1 MDVKVENNLTKS
13 SSDKDSLI
21 LEKNIAPKNLIE
33 DNYNFKKVKDNF
45 EDNFMTDKQIIES
58 TKDTNTI
65 AKMDSFSTTM
75 RVNKRTGE
83 KEEISFDKI
92 TKRIKKLSHKLNI
105 NATELAQTIISQI
118 YDGIHTSQ
126 IDELAA
132 EICAARSTVHP
143 DYGVMASRIIIS
155 NHHKNTSP
163 SFSEVMQTLWDNV
176 DIHNKHTPIIN
187 KELYEMTMA
196 NKEKINSVIDYDKDY
211 NFDYFGFKTLERAY
225 LLKIGKKVIERPQH
239 MIMRVSLAI
248 HKDDIK
254 DAIKSYKIMCEG
266 FFTHA
271 TPTLFNM
278 GTQREQA
285 FSCFLLQM
293 EDDSIG
299 GIYKTL
305 SDCAHISK
313 YAGGIGIATHKIRAK
328 GSQIRGTNG
337 RTDGLVPMLKVFNET
352 ARYVNQAGRRKGSFA
367 IYLEPWHADIEDFLM
382 LRRNTGAESERARDL
397 FYSMW
402 IPDLFMERVKEGG
415 DWTLMCPDECP
426 GLHEVYGDEFV
437 ELYTKYEKEG
447 RGRKTIKAQKIWET
461 IIDSQ
466 IETGTP
472 YIGFKDAVN
481 KKTNQKNLGVIQS
494 SNLCVAGDTMILT
507 KNGYYNIKSKEGK
520 KVSIWNGKEWSKVK
534 ISKTGINQEM
544 LNVNLSNGETITCTP
559 YHKFYTISKYGQ
571 KIPTEVRANELKKS
585 DKLIKWDLPLDVVH
599 SKKNMK
605 YPYTHGFFCGDGT
618 TYNNYSKTKKYGKID
633 LYHEKQK
640 LHEYITYTSISKP
653 SENIT
658 SCVLPKDIETKFV
671 VPLNYSKKTKLE
683 WLAGYFDADG
693 CIARNGTNES
703 IQCGSIHLSF
713 LKQVRLLL
721 QTLGVESKIVPG
733 MCEGERLLP
742 DGKGGQKYYNCK
754 TLYRL
759 LISSSALYIL
769 ANQGFKPKRLKF
781 NVRKPQRNAEQF
793 VKIVS
798 VDKLKE
804 KMDTYCFNE
813 PKRHMGMF
821 NGVLAGNCIEIVEY
835 TSPEEHAV
843 CCLLSVALP
852 KYLEPVEVKDKI
864 KVYSKSNCKYCSM
877 AKNLLKRHNLEYEEI
892 NLDDDKL
899 RKDTFK
905 EINNAEMV
913 CDDGGCELPEG
924 GLIKSVPQIYFGEK
938 RVGGFY
944 DLQKALVPTYNF
956 EKLREVTKMSVRN
969 LNKLIDYNFYPVP
982 ETETSNRRHRP
993 IGVGVQGLADVLA
1006 KMRIPFDSQEGVD
1019 MSRKIAE
1026 HMYFAACESSMEIAR
1041 RRKRHVQEYR
1051 RLFKKEDKT
1060 EEEVSQMNTLK
1071 EQHFI
1076 YQDEVDKLPMG
1087 LAGAYSTFVGSP
1099 ASQGELQFDL
1109 WGVEPSQ
1116 ELKEEWDRLKGDIKK
1131 HGIRNSLLMAMMPTA
1146 STSQILGNNEC
1157 IEPYTNNIYTRQ
1169 TLAGTFTIVNKHLIR
1184 DLLDLNLWNKDMK
1197 DKIILANGSIQNIAE
1212 IPQHIKDLYKVVW
1225 EMKQKWLI
1233 DHAAARAPFVCQTQS
1248 MNLFMKDPTPKKINA
1263 MHFYSWRQGLKTGIY
1278 YLRSLAKTQGQKF
1291 SVDIDKVQ
1299 KNENQQ
1305 VEEECVAC
1313 SA

>member
-21 LEKNIAPKNLIE
+21 LEKNIAPKILIE
-33 DNYNFKKVKDNF
+33 DNYNLKKVKDNF

-65 AKMDSFSTTM
+65 AKMESFSTTM

-187 KELYEMTMA
+187 KELYDMTLA

-426 GLHEVYGDEFV
+426 GLHEVYGDNFV

-494 SNLCVAGDTMILT
+494 SNLCI
-507 KNGYYNIKSKEGK
+507 
-520 KVSIWNGKEWSKVK
+520 
-534 ISKTGINQEM
+534 
-544 LNVNLSNGETITCTP
+544 
-559 YHKFYTISKYGQ
+559 
-571 KIPTEVRANELKKS
+571 EV
-585 DKLIKWDLPLDVVH
+585 
-599 SKKNMK
+599 
-605 YPYTHGFFCGDGT
+605 
-618 TYNNYSKTKKYGKID
+618 
-633 LYHEKQK
+633 
-640 LHEYITYTSISKP
+640 
-653 SENIT
+653 
-658 SCVLPKDIETKFV
+658 
-671 VPLNYSKKTKLE
+671 
-683 WLAGYFDADG
+683 
-693 CIARNGTNES
+693 
-703 IQCGSIHLSF
+703 
-713 LKQVRLLL
+713 
-721 QTLGVESKIVPG
+721 
-733 MCEGERLLP
+733 
-742 DGKGGQKYYNCK
+742 
-754 TLYRL
+754 
-759 LISSSALYIL
+759 
-769 ANQGFKPKRLKF
+769 
-781 NVRKPQRNAEQF
+781 
-793 VKIVS
+793 
-798 VDKLKE
+798 
-804 KMDTYCFNE
+804 
-813 PKRHMGMF
+813 
-821 NGVLAGNCIEIVEY
+821 VEY

-864 KVYSKSNCKYCSM
+864 KVYSKTDCKFCSM

-905 EINNAEMV
+905 EINNTEMV

-924 GLIKSVPQIYFGEK
+924 GLIKSVPQIYFGDK
-938 RVGGFY
+938 RIGGFY
-944 DLQKALVPTYNF
+944 ELQKTLVPTYNF

-1051 RLFKKEDKT
+1051 RLLKKEDKT

-1116 ELKEEWDRLKGDIKK
+1116 ELKEEWDRLKGDVKK

-1184 DLLDLNLWNKDMK
+1184 DLLDLNMWNKDMK

-1212 IPQHIKDLYKVVW
+1212 IPKHIKDLYKVVW

-1305 VEEECVAC
+1305 VEEECLAC

>member
-1 MDVKVENNLTKS
+1 MNVKEKNNLTKS
-13 SSDKDSLI
+13 SNDKDSLI
-21 LEKNIAPKNLIE
+21 LEKIIEPKNLIE
-33 DNYNFKKVKDNF
+33 YNYNLKKKVKDNL
-45 EDNFMTDKQIIES
+45 EDNFMSNTQSIENKKNTD
-58 TKDTNTI
+58 TPTN
-65 AKMDSFSTTM
+65 MESFSTTM

-92 TKRIKKLSHKLNI
+92 TKRIKKLSNKLNI

-367 IYLEPWHADIEDFLM
+367 IYLEPWHADIENFLM

-426 GLHEVYGDEFV
+426 GLHEVYGDDFV
-437 ELYTKYEKEG
+437 ELYTKYEKAG

-481 KKTNQKNLGVIQS
+481 NKSNQKNLGVIQS
-494 SNLCVAGDTMILT
+494 SNLCC
-507 KNGYYNIKSKEGK
+507 E
-520 KVSIWNGKEWSKVK
+520 
-534 ISKTGINQEM
+534 
-544 LNVNLSNGETITCTP
+544 IT
-559 YHKFYTISKYGQ
+559 
-571 KIPTEVRANELKKS
+571 
-585 DKLIKWDLPLDVVH
+585 
-599 SKKNMK
+599 
-605 YPYTHGFFCGDGT
+605 
-618 TYNNYSKTKKYGKID
+618 
-633 LYHEKQK
+633 
-640 LHEYITYTSISKP
+640 
-653 SENIT
+653 
-658 SCVLPKDIETKFV
+658 
-671 VPLNYSKKTKLE
+671 
-683 WLAGYFDADG
+683 
-693 CIARNGTNES
+693 
-703 IQCGSIHLSF
+703 
-713 LKQVRLLL
+713 
-721 QTLGVESKIVPG
+721 
-733 MCEGERLLP
+733 
-742 DGKGGQKYYNCK
+742 
-754 TLYRL
+754 
-759 LISSSALYIL
+759 
-769 ANQGFKPKRLKF
+769 
-781 NVRKPQRNAEQF
+781 
-793 VKIVS
+793 
-798 VDKLKE
+798 
-804 KMDTYCFNE
+804 
-813 PKRHMGMF
+813 
-821 NGVLAGNCIEIVEY
+821 EY

-864 KVYSKSNCKYCSM
+864 KVYSKTDCKFCSM
-877 AKNLLKRHNLEYEEI
+877 TKNLLKRHNLEYEEI

-1109 WGVEPSQ
+1109 WDIEPSQ

-1212 IPQHIKDLYKVVW
+1212 IPQHIKDLYKIVW

-1233 DHAAARAPFVCQTQS
+1233 DHASARAPFVCQTQS

-1291 SVDIDKVQ
+1291 SVDIDKVDRQ
-1299 KNENQQ
+1299 PIKS
-1305 VEEECVAC
+1305 VDDECIAC

>member
-65 AKMDSFSTTM
+65 AKMESFSTTM

-187 KELYEMTMA
+187 KELYDMTLA

-426 GLHEVYGDEFV
+426 GLHEVYGDNFV

-494 SNLCVAGDTMILT
+494 SNLCI
-507 KNGYYNIKSKEGK
+507 
-520 KVSIWNGKEWSKVK
+520 
-534 ISKTGINQEM
+534 
-544 LNVNLSNGETITCTP
+544 
-559 YHKFYTISKYGQ
+559 
-571 KIPTEVRANELKKS
+571 EV
-585 DKLIKWDLPLDVVH
+585 
-599 SKKNMK
+599 
-605 YPYTHGFFCGDGT
+605 
-618 TYNNYSKTKKYGKID
+618 
-633 LYHEKQK
+633 
-640 LHEYITYTSISKP
+640 
-653 SENIT
+653 
-658 SCVLPKDIETKFV
+658 
-671 VPLNYSKKTKLE
+671 
-683 WLAGYFDADG
+683 
-693 CIARNGTNES
+693 
-703 IQCGSIHLSF
+703 
-713 LKQVRLLL
+713 
-721 QTLGVESKIVPG
+721 
-733 MCEGERLLP
+733 
-742 DGKGGQKYYNCK
+742 
-754 TLYRL
+754 
-759 LISSSALYIL
+759 
-769 ANQGFKPKRLKF
+769 
-781 NVRKPQRNAEQF
+781 
-793 VKIVS
+793 
-798 VDKLKE
+798 
-804 KMDTYCFNE
+804 
-813 PKRHMGMF
+813 
-821 NGVLAGNCIEIVEY
+821 VEY

-864 KVYSKSNCKYCSM
+864 KVYSKTDCKFCSM

-905 EINNAEMV
+905 EINNTEMV

-924 GLIKSVPQIYFGEK
+924 GLIKSVPQIYFGDK
-938 RVGGFY
+938 RIGGFY
-944 DLQKALVPTYNF
+944 ELQKTLVPTYNF

-1051 RLFKKEDKT
+1051 RLLKKEDKT

-1087 LAGAYSTFVGSP
+1087 LAGSYSTFVGSP
-1099 ASQGELQFDL
+1099 SSQGELQFDL

-1116 ELKEEWDRLKGDIKK
+1116 ELKEEWDRLKGDVKK

-1184 DLLDLNLWNKDMK
+1184 DLLDLNMWNKDMK

-1212 IPQHIKDLYKVVW
+1212 IPKHIKDLYKVVW

-1305 VEEECVAC
+1305 VEEECLAC

>member
-1 MDVKVENNLTKS
+1 MQN
-13 SSDKDSLI
+13 
-21 LEKNIAPKNLIE
+21 
-33 DNYNFKKVKDNF
+33 
-45 EDNFMTDKQIIES
+45 KQIIENKEDKP
-58 TKDTNTI
+58 TKMNT
-65 AKMDSFSTTM
+65 FSTTM
-75 RVNKRTGE
+75 RVVKRTGE

-92 TKRIKKLSHKLNI
+92 TKRIKKLSNKLNI

-118 YDGIHTSQ
+118 YDGINTSQ

-163 SFSEVMQTLWDNV
+163 SFSEVIQTLWDNV

-187 KELYEMTMA
+187 KDLYEMSLA
-196 NKEKINSVIDYDKDY
+196 NKEKINSVIDYNKDY

-254 DAIKSYKIMCEG
+254 DAIRSYKIMCEG

-337 RTDGLVPMLKVFNET
+337 KTDGLVPMLKVFNET

-426 GLHEVYGDEFV
+426 GLHEVYGNDFV
-437 ELYTKYEKEG
+437 ELYTKYEREG
-447 RGRKTIKAQKIWET
+447 RGRKVIKAQKIWET

-481 KKTNQKNLGVIQS
+481 KKSNQKNLGVIQS
-494 SNLCVAGDTMILT
+494 SNLCVAGDTIIT
-507 KNGYYNIKSKEGK
+507 CYNGNFKIQDIENQ
-520 KVSIWNGKEWSKVK
+520 KVQVWNGEEFSETT
-534 ISKTGINQEM
+534 IRKTGVNQH
-544 LNVNLSNGETITCTP
+544 VITITFKYHDNQYQNSIKCTP
-559 YHKFYTISKYGQ
+559 YHKFYIEDSNNKR
-571 KIPTEVRANELKKS
+571 KEVRASELQVG
-585 DKLIKWDLPLDVVH
+585 DKLYEWFNVTNFKRTKGTYDITKAPI
-599 SKKNMK
+599 
-605 YPYTHGFFCGDGT
+605 YTV
-618 TYNNYSKTKKYGKID
+618 
-633 LYHEKQK
+633 
-640 LHEYITYTSISKP
+640 
-653 SENIT
+653 ENIIDNDEH
-658 SCVLPKDIETKFV
+658 C
-671 VPLNYSKKTKLE
+671 
-683 WLAGYFDADG
+683 
-693 CIARNGTNES
+693 
-703 IQCGSIHLSF
+703 
-713 LKQVRLLL
+713 
-721 QTLGVESKIVPG
+721 
-733 MCEGERLLP
+733 
-742 DGKGGQKYYNCK
+742 
-754 TLYRL
+754 
-759 LISSSALYIL
+759 
-769 ANQGFKPKRLKF
+769 
-781 NVRKPQRNAEQF
+781 
-793 VKIVS
+793 
-798 VDKLKE
+798 
-804 KMDTYCFNE
+804 DTYCFNE
-813 PKRHMGMF
+813 PKRNMGMF
-821 NGVLAGNCIEIVEY
+821 NGILTGNCIEIVEY

-843 CCLLSVALP
+843 CCLLSIALP
-852 KYLEPVEVKDKI
+852 KYLDPVEVKDKI
-864 KVYSKSNCKYCSM
+864 KVYSKTDCKFCSM
-877 AKNLLKRHNLEYEEI
+877 AKNLLKRHNLDYEEI
-892 NLDDDKL
+892 NLDDDLL
-899 RKDTFK
+899 RKDFFN
-905 EINNAEMV
+905 EINNTGMI
-913 CDDGGCELPEG
+913 CNDGGCELPEG
-924 GLIKSVPQIYFGEK
+924 GLIKTVPQIYFGDK
-938 RVGGFY
+938 RIGGFY
-944 DLQKALVPTYNF
+944 DLQKSLVPKFNF
-956 EKLREVTKMSVRN
+956 DKLREVTKMSVRN

-1026 HMYFAACESSMEIAR
+1026 HMYFASCESSMEISR
-1041 RRKRHVQEYR
+1041 RRKKYVQEYR
-1051 RLFKKEDKT
+1051 RLLKKEDKT
-1060 EEEVSQMNTLK
+1060 EEENVQMNTLK
-1071 EQHFI
+1071 KQHFI

-1109 WGVEPSQ
+1109 WGVESSQ
-1116 ELKEEWDRLKGDIKK
+1116 ELKEEWDRLKVDIKK

-1184 DLLDLNLWNKDMK
+1184 DLLDLNLWDKDMK

-1212 IPQHIKDLYKVVW
+1212 IPKHIKDLYKVVW

-1233 DHAAARAPFVCQTQS
+1233 DHASARAPFVCQTQS

-1291 SVDIDKVQ
+1291 SVDIDKVEKTQ
-1299 KNENQQ
+1299 NRE
-1305 VEEECVAC
+1305 VEEECIAC

>member
-1 MDVKVENNLTKS
+1 MTLNKENKTSKHSLV
-13 SSDKDSLI
+13 KDSLI
-21 LEKNIAPKNLIE
+21 LEKNIESKNLIE
-33 DNYNFKKVKDNF
+33 DNLNFKKIKDNL
-45 EDNFMTDKQIIES
+45 EDIFMTELQIAENKKNTSNPS
-58 TKDTNTI
+58 TN
-65 AKMDSFSTTM
+65 MDSFSTTM

-92 TKRIKKLSHKLNI
+92 TKRIKKLSNKLNI

-143 DYGVMASRIIIS
+143 DYGIMASRIIIS

-163 SFSEVMQTLWDNV
+163 SFSEVMQSLWDNV

-187 KELYEMTMA
+187 KKLYEMTMA

-225 LLKIGKKVIERPQH
+225 LLKIGKKVMERPQH
-239 MIMRVSLAI
+239 MIMRVSLSI

-254 DAIKSYKIMCEG
+254 DAIKSYKIMSEG

-293 EDDSIG
+293 EEDSIG

-426 GLHEVYGDEFV
+426 GLHEVYGDDFV

-447 RGRKTIKAQKIWET
+447 RGRKVIKAQKIWET

-472 YIGFKDAVN
+472 YIGYKDAVN

-494 SNLCVAGDTMILT
+494 SNL
-507 KNGYYNIKSKEGK
+507 
-520 KVSIWNGKEWSKVK
+520 
-534 ISKTGINQEM
+534 
-544 LNVNLSNGETITCTP
+544 
-559 YHKFYTISKYGQ
+559 
-571 KIPTEVRANELKKS
+571 
-585 DKLIKWDLPLDVVH
+585 
-599 SKKNMK
+599 
-605 YPYTHGFFCGDGT
+605 
-618 TYNNYSKTKKYGKID
+618 
-633 LYHEKQK
+633 
-640 LHEYITYTSISKP
+640 
-653 SENIT
+653 
-658 SCVLPKDIETKFV
+658 
-671 VPLNYSKKTKLE
+671 
-683 WLAGYFDADG
+683 
-693 CIARNGTNES
+693 
-703 IQCGSIHLSF
+703 
-713 LKQVRLLL
+713 
-721 QTLGVESKIVPG
+721 
-733 MCEGERLLP
+733 
-742 DGKGGQKYYNCK
+742 
-754 TLYRL
+754 
-759 LISSSALYIL
+759 
-769 ANQGFKPKRLKF
+769 
-781 NVRKPQRNAEQF
+781 
-793 VKIVS
+793 
-798 VDKLKE
+798 
-804 KMDTYCFNE
+804 
-813 PKRHMGMF
+813 
-821 NGVLAGNCIEIVEY
+821 CIEIVEY

-852 KYLEPVEVKDKI
+852 KYLEPIEVKDKI
-864 KVYSKSNCKYCSM
+864 KVYSKTDCKYCSM

-892 NLDDDKL
+892 NLDDDTL

-913 CDDGGCELPEG
+913 CDEGGCDLPEG
-924 GLIKSVPQIYFGEK
+924 GLIKSVPQIYFGDK
-938 RVGGFY
+938 RIGGFY
-944 DLQKALVPTYNF
+944 ELQKALVPTYNF

-1026 HMYFAACESSMEIAR
+1026 HMYFAACESSMEISR
-1041 RRKRHVQEYR
+1041 RRKKHVQEYR
-1051 RLFKKEDKT
+1051 RLLKKEDKT

-1071 EQHFI
+1071 KQYFI

-1184 DLLDLNLWNKDMK
+1184 DLLDLNMWNKDMK

-1233 DHAAARAPFVCQTQS
+1233 DHASARAPFVCQTQS

-1305 VEEECVAC
+1305 VEEECLAC

>member
-1 MDVKVENNLTKS
+1 MDVKEENNLTKS

-21 LEKNIAPKNLIE
+21 LEKNIAPKILIE
-33 DNYNFKKVKDNF
+33 DNYNLKKVKDNF

-65 AKMDSFSTTM
+65 AKMESFSTTM

-187 KELYEMTMA
+187 KELYDMTLA

-426 GLHEVYGDEFV
+426 GLHEVYGDNFV

-494 SNLCVAGDTMILT
+494 SNLCI
-507 KNGYYNIKSKEGK
+507 
-520 KVSIWNGKEWSKVK
+520 
-534 ISKTGINQEM
+534 
-544 LNVNLSNGETITCTP
+544 
-559 YHKFYTISKYGQ
+559 
-571 KIPTEVRANELKKS
+571 EV
-585 DKLIKWDLPLDVVH
+585 
-599 SKKNMK
+599 
-605 YPYTHGFFCGDGT
+605 
-618 TYNNYSKTKKYGKID
+618 
-633 LYHEKQK
+633 
-640 LHEYITYTSISKP
+640 
-653 SENIT
+653 
-658 SCVLPKDIETKFV
+658 
-671 VPLNYSKKTKLE
+671 
-683 WLAGYFDADG
+683 
-693 CIARNGTNES
+693 
-703 IQCGSIHLSF
+703 
-713 LKQVRLLL
+713 
-721 QTLGVESKIVPG
+721 
-733 MCEGERLLP
+733 
-742 DGKGGQKYYNCK
+742 
-754 TLYRL
+754 
-759 LISSSALYIL
+759 
-769 ANQGFKPKRLKF
+769 
-781 NVRKPQRNAEQF
+781 
-793 VKIVS
+793 
-798 VDKLKE
+798 
-804 KMDTYCFNE
+804 
-813 PKRHMGMF
+813 
-821 NGVLAGNCIEIVEY
+821 VEY

-864 KVYSKSNCKYCSM
+864 KVYSKTDCKFCSM

-905 EINNAEMV
+905 EINNTEMV

-924 GLIKSVPQIYFGEK
+924 GLIKSVPQIYFGDK
-938 RVGGFY
+938 RIGGFY
-944 DLQKALVPTYNF
+944 ELQKTLVPTYNF

-1051 RLFKKEDKT
+1051 RLLKKEDKT

-1116 ELKEEWDRLKGDIKK
+1116 ELKEEWDRLKGDVKK

-1184 DLLDLNLWNKDMK
+1184 DLLDLNMWNKDMK

-1212 IPQHIKDLYKVVW
+1212 IPKHIKDLYKVVW

-1305 VEEECVAC
+1305 VEEECLAC

>member
-65 AKMDSFSTTM
+65 AKMESFSTTM

-426 GLHEVYGDEFV
+426 GLHEVYGNDFV

-494 SNLCVAGDTMILT
+494 SNLC
-507 KNGYYNIKSKEGK
+507 
-520 KVSIWNGKEWSKVK
+520 
-534 ISKTGINQEM
+534 
-544 LNVNLSNGETITCTP
+544 
-559 YHKFYTISKYGQ
+559 
-571 KIPTEVRANELKKS
+571 
-585 DKLIKWDLPLDVVH
+585 
-599 SKKNMK
+599 
-605 YPYTHGFFCGDGT
+605 
-618 TYNNYSKTKKYGKID
+618 
-633 LYHEKQK
+633 
-640 LHEYITYTSISKP
+640 
-653 SENIT
+653 
-658 SCVLPKDIETKFV
+658 
-671 VPLNYSKKTKLE
+671 
-683 WLAGYFDADG
+683 
-693 CIARNGTNES
+693 
-703 IQCGSIHLSF
+703 
-713 LKQVRLLL
+713 
-721 QTLGVESKIVPG
+721 
-733 MCEGERLLP
+733 
-742 DGKGGQKYYNCK
+742 
-754 TLYRL
+754 
-759 LISSSALYIL
+759 
-769 ANQGFKPKRLKF
+769 
-781 NVRKPQRNAEQF
+781 
-793 VKIVS
+793 
-798 VDKLKE
+798 
-804 KMDTYCFNE
+804 
-813 PKRHMGMF
+813 
-821 NGVLAGNCIEIVEY
+821 IEIVEY

-864 KVYSKSNCKYCSM
+864 KVYSKTDCKFCSM

-924 GLIKSVPQIYFGEK
+924 GLIKSVPQIYFGDK
-938 RVGGFY
+938 RIGGFY
-944 DLQKALVPTYNF
+944 ELQKALVPTYNF

-1051 RLFKKEDKT
+1051 RLLKKEDKT

-1109 WGVEPSQ
+1109 WDVEPSP
-1116 ELKEEWDRLKGDIKK
+1116 ELKEEWDRLKGDVKK

-1184 DLLDLNLWNKDMK
+1184 DLLDLNMWNKDMK

-1212 IPQHIKDLYKVVW
+1212 IPKHIKDLYKVVW

-1299 KNENQQ
+1299 KNDNQQ
-1305 VEEECVAC
+1305 VEEECLAC

>member
-45 EDNFMTDKQIIES
+45 KDNFMTDKQIIENNK
-58 TKDTNTI
+58 TINTL
-65 AKMDSFSTTM
+65 AKMEPFSITM

-337 RTDGLVPMLKVFNET
+337 KTDGLVPMLKVFNET

-426 GLHEVYGDEFV
+426 GLHEVYGNNFV

-494 SNLCVAGDTMILT
+494 SNLCVAGDTIIT
-507 KNGYYNIKSKEGK
+507 CYSGNYKIQDIENK
-520 KVSIWNGKEWSKVK
+520 KVYVWNGEEFSETT
-534 ISKTGINQEM
+534 IRKTGVNQH
-544 LNVNLSNGETITCTP
+544 VITIIFKFCDDQYHTSIKCTP
-559 YHKFYTISKYGQ
+559 YHKFYIKDVNGQ
-571 KIPTEVRANELKKS
+571 RKEVRANELQIG
-585 DKLIKWDLPLDVVH
+585 DNLYEWDNLYNL
-599 SKKNMK
+599 KRTK
-605 YPYTHGFFCGDGT
+605 GT
-618 TYNNYSKTKKYGKID
+618 YDTR
-633 LYHEKQK
+633 E
-640 LHEYITYTSISKP
+640 
-653 SENIT
+653 
-658 SCVLPKDIETKFV
+658 
-671 VPLNYSKKTKLE
+671 
-683 WLAGYFDADG
+683 A
-693 CIARNGTNES
+693 
-703 IQCGSIHLSF
+703 SIHTV
-713 LKQVRLLL
+713 KN
-721 QTLGVESKIVPG
+721 IIDN
-733 MCEGERLLP
+733 GEH
-742 DGKGGQKYYNCK
+742 C
-754 TLYRL
+754 
-759 LISSSALYIL
+759 
-769 ANQGFKPKRLKF
+769 
-781 NVRKPQRNAEQF
+781 
-793 VKIVS
+793 
-798 VDKLKE
+798 
-804 KMDTYCFNE
+804 DTYCFNE

-864 KVYSKSNCKYCSM
+864 KVYSKTDCKYCSM
-877 AKNLLKRHNLEYEEI
+877 TKNLLKRHNLEYEEI

-905 EINNAEMV
+905 EINNVEMV

-924 GLIKSVPQIYFGEK
+924 GLIKSVPQIYFGDK
-938 RVGGFY
+938 RIGGFY
-944 DLQKALVPTYNF
+944 ELQKALVPTYNF

-1041 RRKRHVQEYR
+1041 RRKKHVQEYR
-1051 RLFKKEDKT
+1051 RLLKKEDKT

-1109 WGVEPSQ
+1109 WDVEPSQ
-1116 ELKEEWDRLKGDIKK
+1116 ELKEEWDRLKGDVKK

-1184 DLLDLNLWNKDMK
+1184 DLLDLNMWNKDMK

-1212 IPQHIKDLYKVVW
+1212 IPKHIKELYKVVW

-1233 DHAAARAPFVCQTQS
+1233 DHASARAPFVCQTQS

-1305 VEEECVAC
+1305 VEEECLAC

>member
-1 MDVKVENNLTKS
+1 MTLNKENKTSKHSLV
-13 SSDKDSLI
+13 KDSLI
-21 LEKNIAPKNLIE
+21 LEKNIESKNLIE
-33 DNYNFKKVKDNF
+33 DNLNFKKIKDNL
-45 EDNFMTDKQIIES
+45 EDIFMTELQIAENKKNTSNPS
-58 TKDTNTI
+58 TN
-65 AKMDSFSTTM
+65 MESFSTTM

-92 TKRIKKLSHKLNI
+92 TKRIKKLSNKLNI

-143 DYGVMASRIIIS
+143 DYGIMASRIIIS

-163 SFSEVMQTLWDNV
+163 SFSEVMQSLWDNV

-187 KELYEMTMA
+187 KKLYEMTMA

-225 LLKIGKKVIERPQH
+225 LLKIGKKVMERPQH
-239 MIMRVSLAI
+239 MIMRVSLSI

-254 DAIKSYKIMCEG
+254 DAIKSYKIMSEG

-293 EDDSIG
+293 EEDSIG

-426 GLHEVYGDEFV
+426 GLHEVYGDDFV

-447 RGRKTIKAQKIWET
+447 RGRKVIKAQKIWET

-472 YIGFKDAVN
+472 YIGYKDAVN

-494 SNLCVAGDTMILT
+494 SNL
-507 KNGYYNIKSKEGK
+507 
-520 KVSIWNGKEWSKVK
+520 
-534 ISKTGINQEM
+534 
-544 LNVNLSNGETITCTP
+544 
-559 YHKFYTISKYGQ
+559 
-571 KIPTEVRANELKKS
+571 
-585 DKLIKWDLPLDVVH
+585 
-599 SKKNMK
+599 
-605 YPYTHGFFCGDGT
+605 
-618 TYNNYSKTKKYGKID
+618 
-633 LYHEKQK
+633 
-640 LHEYITYTSISKP
+640 
-653 SENIT
+653 
-658 SCVLPKDIETKFV
+658 
-671 VPLNYSKKTKLE
+671 
-683 WLAGYFDADG
+683 
-693 CIARNGTNES
+693 
-703 IQCGSIHLSF
+703 
-713 LKQVRLLL
+713 
-721 QTLGVESKIVPG
+721 
-733 MCEGERLLP
+733 
-742 DGKGGQKYYNCK
+742 
-754 TLYRL
+754 
-759 LISSSALYIL
+759 
-769 ANQGFKPKRLKF
+769 
-781 NVRKPQRNAEQF
+781 
-793 VKIVS
+793 
-798 VDKLKE
+798 
-804 KMDTYCFNE
+804 
-813 PKRHMGMF
+813 
-821 NGVLAGNCIEIVEY
+821 CIEIVEY

-852 KYLEPVEVKDKI
+852 KYLEPVEVRDKI
-864 KVYSKSNCKYCSM
+864 KVYSKTDCKYCSM

-892 NLDDDKL
+892 NLDDDTL

-913 CDDGGCELPEG
+913 CNEGGCDLPEG
-924 GLIKSVPQIYFGEK
+924 GLIKSVPQIYFGDK
-938 RVGGFY
+938 RIGGFY
-944 DLQKALVPTYNF
+944 ELQKALVPTYNF

-1026 HMYFAACESSMEIAR
+1026 HMYFAACESSMEISR
-1041 RRKRHVQEYR
+1041 RRKKHVQEYR
-1051 RLFKKEDKT
+1051 RLLKKEDKT

-1071 EQHFI
+1071 KQYFI

-1184 DLLDLNLWNKDMK
+1184 DLLDLNMWNKDMK

-1233 DHAAARAPFVCQTQS
+1233 DHASARAPFVCQTQS

-1305 VEEECVAC
+1305 VEEECLAC

>member
-65 AKMDSFSTTM
+65 AKMESFSTTM

-187 KELYEMTMA
+187 KELYDMTLA

-426 GLHEVYGDEFV
+426 GLHEVYGDNFV

-494 SNLCVAGDTMILT
+494 SNLCI
-507 KNGYYNIKSKEGK
+507 
-520 KVSIWNGKEWSKVK
+520 
-534 ISKTGINQEM
+534 
-544 LNVNLSNGETITCTP
+544 
-559 YHKFYTISKYGQ
+559 
-571 KIPTEVRANELKKS
+571 EV
-585 DKLIKWDLPLDVVH
+585 
-599 SKKNMK
+599 
-605 YPYTHGFFCGDGT
+605 
-618 TYNNYSKTKKYGKID
+618 
-633 LYHEKQK
+633 
-640 LHEYITYTSISKP
+640 
-653 SENIT
+653 
-658 SCVLPKDIETKFV
+658 
-671 VPLNYSKKTKLE
+671 
-683 WLAGYFDADG
+683 
-693 CIARNGTNES
+693 
-703 IQCGSIHLSF
+703 
-713 LKQVRLLL
+713 
-721 QTLGVESKIVPG
+721 
-733 MCEGERLLP
+733 
-742 DGKGGQKYYNCK
+742 
-754 TLYRL
+754 
-759 LISSSALYIL
+759 
-769 ANQGFKPKRLKF
+769 
-781 NVRKPQRNAEQF
+781 
-793 VKIVS
+793 
-798 VDKLKE
+798 
-804 KMDTYCFNE
+804 
-813 PKRHMGMF
+813 
-821 NGVLAGNCIEIVEY
+821 VEY

-864 KVYSKSNCKYCSM
+864 KVYSKTDCKFCSM

-905 EINNAEMV
+905 EINNTEMV

-924 GLIKSVPQIYFGEK
+924 GLIKSVPQIYFGDK
-938 RVGGFY
+938 RIGGFY
-944 DLQKALVPTYNF
+944 ELQKTLVPTYNF

-1051 RLFKKEDKT
+1051 RLLKKEDKT

-1116 ELKEEWDRLKGDIKK
+1116 ELKEEWDRLKGDVKK

-1184 DLLDLNLWNKDMK
+1184 DLLDLNMWNKDMK

-1212 IPQHIKDLYKVVW
+1212 IPKHIKDLYKVVW

-1305 VEEECVAC
+1305 VEEECLAC

>member
-1 MDVKVENNLTKS
+1 MVVKSNNNLSEPS
-13 SSDKDSLI
+13 SHKDSLI
-21 LEKNIAPKNLIE
+21 LEKIIEPKSLIG
-33 DNYNFKKVKDNF
+33 DNYNLKKVKDNL
-45 EDNFMTDKQIIES
+45 EDNFMTDNQISEN
-58 TKDTNTI
+58 KVNKP
-65 AKMDSFSTTM
+65 ANMESFSTTM

-426 GLHEVYGDEFV
+426 GLHEVYGDDFV

-494 SNLCVAGDTMILT
+494 SNLC
-507 KNGYYNIKSKEGK
+507 
-520 KVSIWNGKEWSKVK
+520 
-534 ISKTGINQEM
+534 
-544 LNVNLSNGETITCTP
+544 
-559 YHKFYTISKYGQ
+559 
-571 KIPTEVRANELKKS
+571 
-585 DKLIKWDLPLDVVH
+585 
-599 SKKNMK
+599 
-605 YPYTHGFFCGDGT
+605 
-618 TYNNYSKTKKYGKID
+618 
-633 LYHEKQK
+633 
-640 LHEYITYTSISKP
+640 
-653 SENIT
+653 
-658 SCVLPKDIETKFV
+658 
-671 VPLNYSKKTKLE
+671 
-683 WLAGYFDADG
+683 
-693 CIARNGTNES
+693 
-703 IQCGSIHLSF
+703 
-713 LKQVRLLL
+713 
-721 QTLGVESKIVPG
+721 
-733 MCEGERLLP
+733 
-742 DGKGGQKYYNCK
+742 
-754 TLYRL
+754 
-759 LISSSALYIL
+759 
-769 ANQGFKPKRLKF
+769 
-781 NVRKPQRNAEQF
+781 
-793 VKIVS
+793 
-798 VDKLKE
+798 
-804 KMDTYCFNE
+804 
-813 PKRHMGMF
+813 
-821 NGVLAGNCIEIVEY
+821 IEIVEY

-864 KVYSKSNCKYCSM
+864 KVYSKTDCKFCSM

-924 GLIKSVPQIYFGEK
+924 GLIKSVPQIYFGDK
-938 RVGGFY
+938 RIGGFY
-944 DLQKALVPTYNF
+944 ELQKALVPTYNF

-1041 RRKRHVQEYR
+1041 RRKKHVQEYR
-1051 RLFKKEDKT
+1051 RLLKKEDKT

-1109 WGVEPSQ
+1109 WDVEPSP
-1116 ELKEEWDRLKGDIKK
+1116 ELKEEWDRLKGDVKK

-1184 DLLDLNLWNKDMK
+1184 DLLDLNMWNKDMK

-1212 IPQHIKDLYKVVW
+1212 IPKHIKDLYKVVW

-1299 KNENQQ
+1299 KNDNQQ
-1305 VEEECVAC
+1305 VEEECIAC